1 MGSRPRLHGGRL
13 FERATEEGMGPR
25 PPVGGWV
32 PVFTGAG
39 SRREDNG
46 RGLGDPAGGGAVA
59 FFDFDADGEV
69 VFKLVEVGD
78 DDDALEVLLQGG
90 EDV

>member
-1 MGSRPRLHGGRL
+1 MDSRPRLHEGRL

-25 PPVGGWV
+25 PPV
-32 PVFTGAG
+32 FTGAG
-39 SRREDNG
+39 SRREDNGRG

-69 VFKLVEVGD
+69 VFELFQVGD
-78 DDDALEVLLQGG
+78 DDDALEVLLKGG
-90 EDV
+90 

>member
-1 MGSRPRLHGGRL
+1 MGSCPRLHGGGL
-13 FERATEEGMGPR
+13 SEGATEEGMGPR
-25 PPVGGWV
+25 IREDNGRGMGSRP

-39 SRREDNG
+39 SRREDNGRG

-69 VFKLVEVGD
+69 VL
-78 DDDALEVLLQGG
+78 
-90 EDV
+90 